1 MMMTKA
7 RSTAV
12 TARTA
17 RQLLVRSGIALLIPS
32 GCYFLLGILGLV
44 PTEFLAVG
52 SGSGLRTVASVAV
65 AGCLLA
71 AIGYWDE

>member
-1 MMMTKA
+1 MISAESRAT
-7 RSTAV
+7 V
-12 TARTA
+12 TARAA
-17 RQLLVRSGIALLIPS
+17 RPLLVRSGIALLIPS

-44 PTEFLAVG
+44 PTEFLAIG